1 MQCRGMATGLMERE
15 EDREKEKAR
24 DPSDFAVFLMAMT
37 RYSRRVCM
45 KMSDYTNETAF
56 KFKRDYV

>member
-1 MQCRGMATGLMERE
+1 MATGLMERE